1 MSNNSFKKKAL
12 PLVLIVLIIIGLRY
26 FQEDEKGSED
36 STAIESKQ
44 TNDNSIEFDD
54 SADIDQLTDERA
66 VIAYIKEN
74 NKLPDFYMTKEE
86 ARAQGWQP
94 QKGNLCEVLPG
105 KAIGGDQFHNRE
117 GKLPTQ
123 QGRIYYEADVNYNCG
138 RRGAERIVFSKDGLI
153 FISKDHYK
161 SFEKP

>member
-1 MSNNSFKKKAL
+1 MRKTSFKKKVL
-12 PLVLIVLIIIGLRY
+12 PLVLLGLLFIGQRY
-26 FQEDEKGSED
+26 FQDDDKGSTETTTET
-36 STAIESKQ
+36 SQKENS
-44 TNDNSIEFDD
+44 SIEFDET
-54 SADIDQLTDERA
+54 SDIDQLTDERA

-74 NKLPDFYMTKEE
+74 NKLPDFYITKKE

-105 KAIGGDQFHNRE
+105 KAIGGDEFHNRE